1 MFAKKKNLVETIISQ
16 NRTQRKKLGMSIRA
30 GQSLRKVHLIKKEI
44 NSIIT
49 EEGIVLTNCVKS

>member
-16 NRTQRKKLGMSIRA
+16 NRTQREKLGMSIRA
-30 GQSLRKVHLIKKEI
+30 GQSLRKVHLIKKKI

>member
-30 GQSLRKVHLIKKEI
+30 EQSLRKVHLIKKKI

>member
-30 GQSLRKVHLIKKEI
+30 GQSLQKVHSIKKKI
-44 NSIIT
+44 NSIIK

>member
-30 GQSLRKVHLIKKEI
+30 GQSLRKVHLIKKKI